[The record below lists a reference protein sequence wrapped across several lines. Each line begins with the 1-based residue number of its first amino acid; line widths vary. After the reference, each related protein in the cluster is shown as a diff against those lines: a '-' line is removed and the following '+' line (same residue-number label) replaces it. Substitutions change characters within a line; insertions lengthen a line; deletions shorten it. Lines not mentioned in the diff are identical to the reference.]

1 MEDIEKPK
9 IEDRSINLVNN
20 PNQVSWE
27 HLDKN
32 IKVEKCLVKIYEQN
46 ISENISVR
54 AVSLIKNQNTLT
66 KIAKNEPSWRI
77 REAAVRKI
85 VSKKVLKEFSIND
98 ESEYVRNVAK
108 KRLNL

>member
-32 IKVEKCLVKIYEQN
+32 IKKAN
-46 ISENISVR
+46 
-54 AVSLIKNQNTLT
+54 KNTFINLS
-66 KIAKNEPSWRI
+66 KMCEDSN
-77 REAAVRKI
+77 VGLKI
-85 VSKKVLKEFSIND
+85 VK
-98 ESEYVRNVAK
+98 SE
-108 KRLNL
+108 